1 MSNKLSE
8 MTLEELWKLFPI
20 SLTKHNPCWADWYI
34 EEVDCLRDLLPY
46 DIQYFH
52 IGSTAVKDI
61 MAKPIIDILA
71 VVDSYEEMVKSAS
84 ILKEHNYIIMS
95 EKDSRISLNKG
106 YTEDGFAEKVFHIHI
121 RLKGDIDEVYFKDYL
136 IAHHQ
141 VAKEY
146 EILKLKLWKE
156 YEYNRDA
163 YTDAKTSFVKIY
175 TDIAKQ
181 NC

>member
-34 EEVDCLRDLLPY
+34 EEVDCLRGLLPY

-52 IGSTAVKDI
+52 VGSTAVKDI

-95 EKDSRISLNKG
+95 EFFGGTGVCPVCFGRIGMQNP
-106 YTEDGFAEKVFHIHI
+106 D
-121 RLKGDIDEVYFKDYL
+121 
-136 IAHHQ
+136 
-141 VAKEY
+141 
-146 EILKLKLWKE
+146 
-156 YEYNRDA
+156 
-163 YTDAKTSFVKIY
+163 
-175 TDIAKQ
+175 KQ
-181 NC
+181 K

>member
-46 DIQYFH
+46 DMQYFH
-52 IGSTAVKDI
+52 VGSTAVKDI

-95 EKDSRISLNKG
+95 EKDNRISLNKG
-106 YTEDGFAEKVFHIHI
+106 YTENGFAEKVFHIHI

-146 EILKLKLWKE
+146 ENLKLKLWKE

>member
-1 MSNKLSE
+1 
-8 MTLEELWKLFPI
+8 
-20 SLTKHNPCWADWYI
+20 
-34 EEVDCLRDLLPY
+34 
-46 DIQYFH
+46 
-52 IGSTAVKDI
+52 
-61 MAKPIIDILA
+61 
-71 VVDSYEEMVKSAS
+71 MVKSAS

-146 EILKLKLWKE
+146 ENLKLKLWEE
-156 YEYNRDA
+156 YEFNRDA

>member
-1 MSNKLSE
+1 MQEKALVVIDIQNDITKNYKE
-8 MTLEELWKLFPI
+8 IICNINDAVDWAVNNDI
-20 SLTKHNPCWADWYI
+20 HVVYIKHN
-34 EEVDCLRDLLPY
+34 
-46 DIQYFH
+46 
-52 IGSTAVKDI
+52 K
-61 MAKPIIDILA
+61 

-146 EILKLKLWKE
+146 ENLKLKLWKE

>member
-46 DIQYFH
+46 DMQYFH

-84 ILKEHNYIIMS
+84 ILKEHNYIIIS
-95 EKDSRISLNKG
+95 EKDSRI
-106 YTEDGFAEKVFHIHI
+106 
-121 RLKGDIDEVYFKDYL
+121 
-136 IAHHQ
+136 
-141 VAKEY
+141 
-146 EILKLKLWKE
+146 
-156 YEYNRDA
+156 
-163 YTDAKTSFVKIY
+163 
-175 TDIAKQ
+175 
-181 NC
+181 